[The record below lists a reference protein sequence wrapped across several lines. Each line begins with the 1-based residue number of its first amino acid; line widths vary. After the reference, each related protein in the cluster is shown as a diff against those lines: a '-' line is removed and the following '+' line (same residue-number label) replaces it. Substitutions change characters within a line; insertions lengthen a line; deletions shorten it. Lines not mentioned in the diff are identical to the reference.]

1 MSTCLVYYATS
12 EGQTAK
18 IARRIADRLATHGIA
33 VEVVEAPADV
43 DPARFDAVLVGDSI
57 HIGHYHRKMRKFL
70 RKRREGLAGRPSGFF
85 SVCLSI
91 ASKNEEDRA
100 AARGLVDEM
109 IEDTGW
115 HPDRVAIFAGTRAY
129 TRYGPLTRWV
139 MKRIA
144 AKEGADTD
152 TSRDH
157 EYTDWRA
164 VDAFADAFADDLAG
178 AHATAATRESSG

>member
-12 EGQTAK
+12 EGQTTK
-18 IARRIADRLATHGIA
+18 IARRIANRLATHGIE

-57 HIGHYHRKMRKFL
+57 HIGHYHREMMKFL
-70 RKRREGLAGRPSGFF
+70 RKRREGLVDRPTGFF

-100 AARGLVDEM
+100 AARGFVERM
-109 IEDTGW
+109 IADTGW
-115 HPDRVAIFAGTRAY
+115 HPDRVAVFAGTCAY
-129 TRYGPLTRWV
+129 THYGPLTRWV

-144 AKEGADTD
+144 AKEGASTD

-157 EYTDWRA
+157 EYTDWSA
-164 VDAFADAFADDLAG
+164 VDEFADEFADDLA
-178 AHATAATRESSG
+178 AARPRAPT